1 MTGFTEAI
9 YFKNRKRADYFFV
22 LYERLIVINGFF
34 AISNKRAGFEKKTNK
49 FPVSVTIWVQNKNT
63 FWLKNNKPPNE

>member
-9 YFKNRKRADYFFV
+9 QFENRKRADYFFV

-34 AISNKRAGFEKKTNK
+34 AISNKRAGFEKKQTS
-49 FPVSVTIWVQNKNT
+49 FLLV
-63 FWLKNNKPPNE
+63 

>member
-1 MTGFTEAI
+1 MA
-9 YFKNRKRADYFFV
+9 
-22 LYERLIVINGFF
+22 FF